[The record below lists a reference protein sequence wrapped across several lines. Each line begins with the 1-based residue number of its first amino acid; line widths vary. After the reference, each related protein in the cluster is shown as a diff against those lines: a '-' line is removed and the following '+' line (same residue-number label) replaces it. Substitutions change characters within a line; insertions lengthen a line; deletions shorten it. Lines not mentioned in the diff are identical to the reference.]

1 MFRFS
6 VCGKKVM
13 AQVRISQEMMEM
25 EMMDRKFQSQ
35 MFMGMDPLDR
45 MSNPWDEEFGG
56 RRGGVRGRRG
66 GMMGRGPGWGGVV
79 RRPDPEYL
87 AYSSPSPGQTGRGRG
102 TRGRQARARVSER
115 LGTSGDSSINPLFDD
130 LYEQP
135 QSTPKGKTGSVNQY
149 QGPQLGGPPKKT
161 WSN

>member
-1 MFRFS
+1 MVRFS

-13 AQVRISQEMMEM
+13 AQVRLSQEMMEM

-45 MSNPWDEEFGG
+45 MSNPWDEEFGV

-87 AYSSPSPGQTGRGRG
+87 AYSSPSHRGRG
-102 TRGRQARARVSER
+102 GRGGRQARARGSER
-115 LGTSGDSSINPLFDD
+115 DSVINQLFDD
-130 LYEQP
+130 LYEAP

>member
-13 AQVRISQEMMEM
+13 AQVRLSQEMMEM

-45 MSNPWDEEFGG
+45 MSNPWDEEFGV

-87 AYSSPSPGQTGRGRG
+87 AYTSRHTGAGGAGEAGRPGPGAVRETVLSIHFSMISMRRL
-102 TRGRQARARVSER
+102 RARPRAR
-115 LGTSGDSSINPLFDD
+115 LAL
-130 LYEQP
+130 
-135 QSTPKGKTGSVNQY
+135 
-149 QGPQLGGPPKKT
+149 
-161 WSN
+161 

>member
-1 MFRFS
+1 MKATVLVRSIEEEPVILNAREVIADCESLDPDTNINKFS

-87 AYSSPSPGQTGRGRG
+87 AYSSPS
-102 TRGRQARARVSER
+102 
-115 LGTSGDSSINPLFDD
+115 
-130 LYEQP
+130 
-135 QSTPKGKTGSVNQY
+135 
-149 QGPQLGGPPKKT
+149 
-161 WSN
+161 